1 MLKKLK
7 QIYQNIRHLNSSVD
21 NYKDES
27 IIQSLP
33 SVAYVNKAIKLI
45 KNKKYD
51 EAQEILE
58 SALDISSQDSLV
70 YKYLGKIAEY
80 KKDFKKAVEN
90 YEISSKLNDQD
101 KEIWLRLGMCRLYSN
116 MLDEAIEAFTKADKI
131 IPLNTDVYTGWGM
144 VFMKQKKYALAR
156 DKFNYACKIS
166 KYNYTAILL
175 SAVMEMR
182 LQDYNSAEEK
192 LNFLVKVAPNESSFY
207 EYSRLKLIQNKF
219 EEAEKYAL
227 KAININ
233 KLLLPAYF
241 ILGEVYSVKKDIV
254 KLEQTFNSAVELGL
268 DSDLLYFEWGKAYI
282 RFIEFAKAR
291 EQFEKCLSKNF
302 NNQDARIGLALIN
315 AYEGDFILLDDM
327 AEKNMQNVYIQEGLG
342 VKYLKEGKYDDAVE
356 MLKKALKTDKNQ
368 ISSYYA
374 LALVYMK
381 KDDNYKVRE
390 YFDKLLER
398 YPNYLSGLIEYTK
411 WLINVSDFEEA
422 QRKINRAEKLDKNN
436 VEILNLLF
444 LTQYTLVKKNI
455 CEYNIKE
462 AISVADKA
470 SGSGRFD
477 YGPQRQE
484 LEQILKDLQGK
495 D

>member
-182 LQDYNSAEEK
+182 LQDYTSA
-192 LNFLVKVAPNESSFY
+192 
-207 EYSRLKLIQNKF
+207 
-219 EEAEKYAL
+219 
-227 KAININ
+227 
-233 KLLLPAYF
+233 
-241 ILGEVYSVKKDIV
+241 
-254 KLEQTFNSAVELGL
+254 
-268 DSDLLYFEWGKAYI
+268 
-282 RFIEFAKAR
+282 
-291 EQFEKCLSKNF
+291 
-302 NNQDARIGLALIN
+302 
-315 AYEGDFILLDDM
+315 
-327 AEKNMQNVYIQEGLG
+327 
-342 VKYLKEGKYDDAVE
+342 
-356 MLKKALKTDKNQ
+356 
-368 ISSYYA
+368 
-374 LALVYMK
+374 
-381 KDDNYKVRE
+381 
-390 YFDKLLER
+390 
-398 YPNYLSGLIEYTK
+398 
-411 WLINVSDFEEA
+411 
-422 QRKINRAEKLDKNN
+422 
-436 VEILNLLF
+436 
-444 LTQYTLVKKNI
+444 
-455 CEYNIKE
+455 
-462 AISVADKA
+462 
-470 SGSGRFD
+470 
-477 YGPQRQE
+477 
-484 LEQILKDLQGK
+484 
-495 D
+495 